1 MNGLLQTLQHSL
13 LENKKAIPKREL
25 WVPDLSALCFEMPL
39 GVLRMGPLT
48 QPGGKGQEGGIWPKP
63 GGEPGGSA
71 KGAAEGER
79 KQGLVET
86 VCWGRCCRIEE
97 PGEEAAP
104 GGREHTSTTLY
115 RSPSFC

>member
-39 GVLRMGPLT
+39 GVLRMGPWT

-71 KGAAEGER
+71 KGAAEGEGDPNR
-79 KQGLVET
+79 EAMHP
-86 VCWGRCCRIEE
+86 CR
-97 PGEEAAP
+97 GQT
-104 GGREHTSTTLY
+104 RQLL
-115 RSPSFC
+115 RV